1 MYFCNSWASWACG
14 VVMYDVLLPS
24 TATFGCRLDFSTSLD
39 SVNERKDT
47 WRQPA
52 LWDAPYPGADGTRSP
67 YFCAGMLWYSGDKL
81 QTYCWCNL
89 WSISLKTSM
98 WSTLTEKHHAMLWE
112 GNWVVQGRQSLPV
125 STLKNILRDCLDTH
139 TKGLWM
145 PPPRHEIR
153 IFDLVDHFSSKLKNL
168 CWPLDKNVRSWP
180 LFRPL
185 TPPPPPLINGNVDHN
200 LSNQNEKEF

>member
-1 MYFCNSWASWACG
+1 MFCCRVPRPLDAVSTSQLLSIQLTKERIREG
-14 VVMYDVLLPS
+14 SLPS
-24 TATFGCRLDFSTSLD
+24 
-39 SVNERKDT
+39 
-47 WRQPA
+47 
-52 LWDAPYPGADGTRSP
+52 
-67 YFCAGMLWYSGDKL
+67 GMLPTPVPMVPAVHTFVQACCGIVEINYKPIVGAIFDRFHWK
-81 QTYCWCNL
+81 QVCEVHWPRN
-89 WSISLKTSM
+89 I
-98 WSTLTEKHHAMLWE
+98 MLC
-112 GNWVVQGRQSLPV
+112 WVVQGCQSLPV

-153 IFDLVDHFSSKLKNL
+153 IFDLVDPFSSKLKIL

-185 TPPPPPLINGNVDHN
+185 TPPPPPIINGNVDHN